1 MTRPGWLT
9 DTAPS
14 TSGPSRRVFPA
25 AAGVAPELLRDAPRR
40 LGLVGLIFAV
50 GHVIYY
56 LVSLL
61 QYRLHW
67 VHYRP
72 EREIA
77 QWLGMA
83 MGFAVFWISRRR
95 AIRPESLLWVG
106 VVFELVGGVL
116 LVYPENLVVLA
127 HLPEPRIGVSWLA
140 VWIVLFPLV
149 LPASTTLTVTTG
161 ILTACASPVSMAL
174 LHLQGHPWPP
184 PNVQMFTFLPNY
196 VAAGL
201 ASYPSIVLSRL
212 RRAVSEAQAMGS
224 YRLEERLGA
233 GGMGEVWRA
242 SHRML
247 ARPAAIK
254 LIRADSIAQATGEEA
269 QTLQRRFEREAQATA
284 SLTSPHTVALY
295 DFGVTDDG
303 TFYYVMEL
311 LHGLD
316 LERLVE
322 RFGPLSAARCVAL
335 LAQACDSLKEAH
347 ARGLIHRDIKPAN
360 LFACGIGGSWDV
372 VKVLDFGLVARDRP
386 ANGTQARLTMPDRVG
401 GTPAFIAP
409 EMAIGGTVD
418 GRADLY
424 ALGCVAYWLLT
435 GSIVFEGRTAL
446 EVIMQHVQA
455 EPIPPSKRT
464 EVSIPPELDALVLA
478 CLAKDPVAR
487 PADASALRRA
497 LTTVP
502 LAEPWTDDDAV
513 RWWRLHMPE
522 LAVEAPTTAS
532 A

>member
-1 MTRPGWLT
+1 
-9 DTAPS
+9 
-14 TSGPSRRVFPA
+14 
-25 AAGVAPELLRDAPRR
+25 
-40 LGLVGLIFAV
+40 
-50 GHVIYY
+50 
-56 LVSLL
+56 
-61 QYRLHW
+61 
-67 VHYRP
+67 
-72 EREIA
+72 
-77 QWLGMA
+77 
-83 MGFAVFWISRRR
+83 
-95 AIRPESLLWVG
+95 
-106 VVFELVGGVL
+106 
-116 LVYPENLVVLA
+116 
-127 HLPEPRIGVSWLA
+127 
-140 VWIVLFPLV
+140 
-149 LPASTTLTVTTG
+149 
-161 ILTACASPVSMAL
+161 
-174 LHLQGHPWPP
+174 
-184 PNVQMFTFLPNY
+184 MFTFLPNY

-254 LIRADSIAQATGEEA
+254 LIRAESIAQASGEEA
-269 QTLQRRFEREAQATA
+269 QTLHRRFEREAQATA

-322 RFGPLSAARCVAL
+322 RFGPVSAARCVAL

-360 LFACGIGGSWDV
+360 LFACGIGGCWDV
-372 VKVLDFGLVARDRP
+372 VKVLDFGLVTRGRP
-386 ANGTQARLTMPDRVG
+386 ASGAQARLTVHDRVG

-409 EMAIGGTVD
+409 EMALGGTVD

-435 GSIVFEGRTAL
+435 GSMVFEGRTAL
-446 EVIMQHVQA
+446 EVTMQHVQA
-455 EPIPPSKRT
+455 EPVPPSQRT
-464 EVSIPPELDALVLA
+464 ELSVPPELDALILA
-478 CLAKDPVAR
+478 CLAKDPAAR
-487 PADASALRRA
+487 PADASVLRRG

-502 LAEPWTDDDAV
+502 LTEPWTDDDAV

-522 LAVEAPTTAS
+522 LAVEAPA
-532 A
+532 AAFP

>member
-1 MTRPGWLT
+1 MTDAGRPP
-9 DTAPS
+9 DAAPS
-14 TSGPSRRVFPA
+14 TSGPPHRLFPA

-40 LGLVGLIFAV
+40 LALVGLIFAV

-72 EREIA
+72 ERVIGQFVGALMGIA
-77 QWLGMA
+77 
-83 MGFAVFWISRRR
+83 VYWISRRR
-95 AIRPESLLWVG
+95 AIRPESLVWVG
-106 VVFELVGGVL
+106 VLFELLGGVV
-116 LVYPENLVVLA
+116 LVYPENLVVLS
-127 HLPEPRIGVSWLA
+127 HLPDSRIGVSWLA
-140 VWIVLFPLV
+140 VWIALFPLV
-149 LPASTTLTVTTG
+149 LPASTALTVTTG
-161 ILTACASPVSMAL
+161 FLTACMSPAAMAL
-174 LHLQGHPWPP
+174 LHLQGRPWPP
-184 PNVQMFTFLPNY
+184 PNVQMFTFLPNF

-201 ASYPSIVLSRL
+201 ASYPAIVLSRW
-212 RRAVSEAQAMGS
+212 RRAVSDARAMGS
-224 YRLEERLGA
+224 YRLEERLGG

-254 LIRADSIAQATGEEA
+254 VIRTESIAQATGEEA
-269 QTLQRRFEREAQATA
+269 QALLRRFEREAQATA

-322 RFGPLSAARCVAL
+322 RFGPVSAARCVAL

-360 LFACGIGGSWDV
+360 LFACRIGGYWDV
-372 VKVLDFGLVARDRP
+372 IKVLDFGLVARDRP
-386 ANGTQARLTMPDRVG
+386 ATGGEARLTAPDQVR
-401 GTPAFIAP
+401 GTPACIAP
-409 EMAIGGTVD
+409 EMALGGAVD

-435 GSIVFEGRTAL
+435 GSMVFEGRTSL
-446 EVIMQHVQA
+446 EVIMQHLHA
-455 EPIPPSKRT
+455 EPVLPSQRT
-464 EVSIPPELDALVLA
+464 ELAVPRELDALVLA
-478 CLAKDPVAR
+478 CLAKDPEAR
-487 PADASALRRA
+487 PAGAAALRRELRA
-497 LTTVP
+497 VP
-502 LAEPWTDDDAV
+502 LAESWTDEHAE

-522 LAVEAPTTAS
+522 LVVEAPTA
-532 A
+532 APP